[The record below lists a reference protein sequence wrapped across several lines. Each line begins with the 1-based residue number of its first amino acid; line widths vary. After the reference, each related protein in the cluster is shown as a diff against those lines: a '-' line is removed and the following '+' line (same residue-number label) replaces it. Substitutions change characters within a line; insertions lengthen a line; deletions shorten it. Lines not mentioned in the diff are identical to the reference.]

1 MHKQVKTSNR
11 ASPTPMCLLRNVQQ
25 HKNLKSRP
33 FEIPQTCCVTQTLW
47 TYHDRQ
53 PSQLFLCI
61 LCPFPSSRH
70 HHHALYKELNFLREG
85 YCVKKQLHRQ
95 LFLYRLWQNGYLSS
109 QKGEVRWLSLRCASK
124 KTYITAISREVFGI
138 GNLHIRTNI
147 FLAIFSKNRT

>member
-11 ASPTPMCLLRNVQQ
+11 AFFSPLCLFRNVQQ

-70 HHHALYKELNFLREG
+70 HHHALYKELNFLSEG

-109 QKGEVRWLSLRCASK
+109 QKEKYVAVPAIRH
-124 KTYITAISREVFGI
+124 ITAISREVFGI
-138 GNLHIRTNI
+138 GNLHIPTNI